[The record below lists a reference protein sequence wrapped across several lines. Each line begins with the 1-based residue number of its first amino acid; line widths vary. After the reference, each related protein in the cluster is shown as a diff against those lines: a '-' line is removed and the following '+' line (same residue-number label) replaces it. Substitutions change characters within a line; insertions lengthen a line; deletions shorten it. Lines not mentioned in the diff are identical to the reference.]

1 MKRKDRL
8 IEKART
14 SPGNL
19 GFDEIC
25 ALAESVGFVFRNQT
39 GSHRI
44 YKHPIFG
51 KLMNFQPD
59 KRDGSKAK
67 RYQIRQLL
75 AFIGEQI
82 EENGDV

>member
-1 MKRKDRL
+1 MGGKERL

-19 GFDEIC
+19 LFDEIC
-25 ALAESVGFVFRNQT
+25 ALAESVGFLFRNQS

-44 YKHPIFG
+44 YKHPSG
-51 KLMNFQPD
+51 KMMNFQPD
-59 KRDGSKAK
+59 KHDKSKAK

-75 AFIGEQI
+75 AFIEEREGE
-82 EENGDV
+82 DV